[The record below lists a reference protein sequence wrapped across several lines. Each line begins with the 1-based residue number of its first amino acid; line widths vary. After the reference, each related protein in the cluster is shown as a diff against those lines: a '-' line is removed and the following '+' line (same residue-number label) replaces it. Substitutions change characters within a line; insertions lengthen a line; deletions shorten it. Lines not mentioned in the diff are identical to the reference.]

1 MKGFLFL
8 VLWMST
14 LTLQAQSASS
24 ESSDPKARTI
34 LDKLKKEF
42 DSYKTMEIDFE
53 INMEFPGRV
62 AEVQK
67 GRLIQDGQKYRF
79 ITQDQEVY
87 ADGKTMWVY
96 LKKNKEVQ
104 ILDVEENAEEF
115 MSPKQILAI
124 YQGGDY
130 IFSIADERTIGTDKF
145 VDIEFKPASKKSEFA
160 KIRLTIDKNRNK
172 MSVMRV
178 FAKDGSR
185 YTLTIK
191 NIKTNLKYDASLFT
205 LNPKTLS
212 GVRVEDLR
220 FD

>member
-1 MKGFLFL
+1 MKGLFFIFLGF
-8 VLWMST
+8 ST
-14 LTLQAQSASS
+14 LTLWAQTSSS
-24 ESSDPKARTI
+24 ESSDPKARII

-53 INMEFPGRV
+53 MNMEFPGRV
-62 AEVQK
+62 AEIQK

-79 ITQDQEVY
+79 TTEDQEVFV
-87 ADGKTMWVY
+87 DGKTMWVH

-130 IFSIADERTIGTDKF
+130 IFSVVDERTVGADKF
-145 VDIEFKPASKKSEFA
+145 VDIEFKPTSKKSEFA
-160 KIRLTIDKNRNK
+160 KIRLTVDKNRNK

-178 FAKDGSR
+178 FAKDGSK

-191 NIKTNLKYDASLFT
+191 NIKTNLKYDVSLFT

-212 GVRVEDLR
+212 GVKVEDLR